1 MRMLIIVLSLLLF
14 LFSFTPA
21 FAHVGY
27 VVGVENF
34 EANKGIDFL
43 FLFSVFTNPL
53 YVILMLVT
61 AIATVGAYWILNKN
75 KSVTRWTSAITNRA
89 ETYHEYVP
97 LILRLALG
105 SALIGAG
112 SLHETISPILSAS
125 NFVAGIQVLTG
136 FMLLFGL
143 FIPALSIVAIALYG
157 YAVTQNVYLL
167 GNLDFLAIAVTLLLV
182 SSHKPSMDNLFK
194 LPLHAVSKK
203 TQEYIP
209 LILRLGIGIAMAF
222 LGVYEKILNPN
233 SSALVVQQYGLDRAI
248 PVNDAMWVFSTG
260 VIEFFV
266 GAALILGFKTRLAA
280 TIALIVLTSSFFYF
294 KEGVS
299 AHVTLF
305 AVLVVLFILGP
316 GKKSLDTMLKGKL

>member
-1 MRMLIIVLSLLLF
+1 MKVLIIVLSLLLF

-27 VVGVENF
+27 VVGTENF
-34 EANKGIDFL
+34 EMNKGLDFL
-43 FLFSVFTNPL
+43 FLFSVFSNPV
-53 YVILMLVT
+53 YVILMITTIIITLGGYWVLSKNNAVT
-61 AIATVGAYWILNKN
+61 KY
-75 KSVTRWTSAITNRA
+75 TSDITSRA
-89 ETYHEYVP
+89 EQYQDYVP
-97 LILRLALG
+97 FILRLALG

-143 FIPALSIVAIALYG
+143 FIPALSIIAIALYG

-167 GNLDFLAIAVTLLLV
+167 GNLDFLAIAVTLLLI
-182 SSHKPSMDNLFK
+182 SSHRPSMDNLFK
-194 LPLHAVSKK
+194 LPLHTVNKK

-209 LILRLGIGIAMAF
+209 LILRLGIGVAMAF

-248 PVNDAMWVFSTG
+248 PVSDAMWVFSTG
-260 VIEFFV
+260 IIEFFV
-266 GAALILGFKTRLAA
+266 GAALILGFKTRLVA